1 MAWGWV
7 MKAKALVA
15 LVALGGAWAAPSSAT
30 TFTGTFLVDY
40 NTTNPGLII
49 DVNPSSGPLSFSLDN
64 AGDST
69 PWMPLFEVTTTDAS
83 GLDNLI
89 PQPITA
95 SFDFISP
102 DVDGLV
108 GGITGSL
115 FIFNYLLW
123 DGPQTI
129 LFDYGG
135 ALGVYLSDAIFGYG
149 PQKDGVVSAKFTLL
163 SAPSV
168 SPSVLDGPSAPLAT
182 PLPPA
187 ALLLGTALLGMG
199 IVSWRKRAGKAGMSA
214 VRAA

>member
-1 MAWGWV
+1 

-15 LVALGGAWAAPSSAT
+15 LVALGSAWAIPSSAT

-64 AGDST
+64 TGDST
-69 PWMPLFEVTTTDAS
+69 PWMPLFEVTTNDHS

-89 PQPITA
+89 PQPIAA

-102 DVDGLV
+102 DADGLV
-108 GGITGSL
+108 GGITGSF

-123 DGPQTI
+123 DGPETL
-129 LFDYGG
+129 LFNYGG

-149 PQKDGVVSAKFTLL
+149 SHRGGVVSAKFTLL
-163 SAPSV
+163 SAPSA
-168 SPSVLDGPSAPLAT
+168 PLSVLNGPSPSAPLAA

-199 IVSWRKRAGKAGMSA
+199 IVSRRKRAGKSGVSA
-214 VRAA
+214 FRAA